1 MLFLIPL
8 LLIAPIVVGLIIYL
22 VYLFINN
29 RSTFYKAL
37 IVVLTGIYLIYYTWP
52 LGKRASMNDIKTFES
67 VYDGDEDLDIFRGGD
82 ALYTIIYWYE
92 KDGKEYADHIDL
104 YGDYDIYEES
114 EDTNKAI
121 SGIFTRTEYTEKE
134 SKVLVNTSVRLVNN
148 KLVIDLPEGA
158 WEYPFDTTLAQN
170 IRFDNDFFKKLK
182 IERGGHAITQSYY
195 YLRGTANNESFNNF
209 FNFDDISFGIESESK
224 YENIEIEINGV
235 SRKYRYFERYIYDRE
250 DVEAYLET
258 LND

>member
-8 LLIAPIVVGLIIYL
+8 LLILPIVVGVIILLFYL
-22 VYLFINN
+22 YRNN
-29 RSTFYKAL
+29 RSGFYKAFIL
-37 IVVLTGIYLIYYTWP
+37 VLAVIWCIWYTWP

-82 ALYTIIYWYE
+82 ALYTISYWYE

-104 YGDYDIYEES
+104 YGNYDIYEES

-121 SGIFTRTEYTEKE
+121 SGIFTRREFIDKE
-134 SKVLVNTSVRLVNN
+134 IKDLVNTSVRLVNN

-209 FNFDDISFGIESESK
+209 FNFDDISFGIESESE
-224 YENIEIEINGV
+224 YENIEIEINDD
-235 SRKYRYFERYIYDRE
+235 SRKYHYFERYIYDRE
-250 DVEAYLET
+250 DVAAYLET

>member
-1 MLFLIPL
+1 MAFRRGLKIKGNNIKLALVADVKASAAFCVQLK
-8 LLIAPIVVGLIIYL
+8 VG
-22 VYLFINN
+22 
-29 RSTFYKAL
+29 K
-37 IVVLTGIYLIYYTWP
+37 GQ
-52 LGKRASMNDIKTFES
+52 
-67 VYDGDEDLDIFRGGD
+67 
-82 ALYTIIYWYE
+82 
-92 KDGKEYADHIDL
+92 
-104 YGDYDIYEES
+104 
-114 EDTNKAI
+114 
-121 SGIFTRTEYTEKE
+121 E

-158 WEYPFDTTLAQN
+158 WEYSFDTTLAQN

-250 DVEAYLET
+250 DVEAYLES